1 MTMIVINN
9 AENMLIRMR
18 RQSCGCNQLEQV
30 QPWIGELCI
39 CVPKS
44 SIFSMS
50 CKCPQVQ
57 QQLQQSNYCGC
68 NLHAHIGQQCQ
79 TGCQQACNMQCNPYM
94 SQMHCEN
101 ACNDACMQSCNL
113 QQYQNQQSGN
123 LFYWIPDIN
132 SLQQPYPYSHQ
143 QLSPMME
150 QCFICLISCQQLCNS
165 QQSFLHGNQLQCGC
179 MQQCQQ
185 SCSSSIMQS
194 QLFSTIQQQCIPYCQ
209 QNCQQF
215 CNQQMISNQEMIG
228 KQQMISNQQCQPQC
242 KQHCTDICIMSPESQ
257 FITPINSFSN
267 PISYSYLFPHLTQSQ
282 FCFANCFDSCK
293 QSCGQQQFMQCF
305 NPCTQNCQQFCQYY
319 QQQQQQQQ
327 TLPFIQQVKQPYKPQ
342 IIRVDLHTSML
353 ESTQCIPQCQQTC
366 LQQCSTNLIKTQC
379 QPACQTICQQNCGH
393 RQLPLQTQQQQQQQQ
408 QLTQCQQTSM
418 LYCYCANGNI
428 PCNNGSQCCKKR

>member
-9 AENMLIRMR
+9 AEHMKIRMR
-18 RQSCGCNQLEQV
+18 RQLCGCNQLQQV

-50 CKCPQVQ
+50 CICPQVQ

-79 TGCQQACNMQCNPYM
+79 TGCQQSCNTQCNPYM

-101 ACNDACMQSCNL
+101 ACNDACIQSCNL
-113 QQYQNQQSGN
+113 QQHQNQQSGN
-123 LFYWIPDIN
+123 LLYWNPNIN
-132 SLQQPYPYSHQ
+132 SLQQSYPYSYQ
-143 QLSPMME
+143 QLSPILE
-150 QCFICLISCQQLCNS
+150 QCFICLISCEQLCNN
-165 QQSFLHGNQLQCGC
+165 QQPFLDGNRMQCGC
-179 MQQCQQ
+179 MQQCQP
-185 SCSSSIMQS
+185 SCSSSNMQS
-194 QLFSTIQQQCIPYCQ
+194 QPFSIIQQQCMPHCQ

-215 CNQQMISNQEMIG
+215 CN
-228 KQQMISNQQCQPQC
+228 QQMISNQQCQPQC
-242 KQHCTDICIMSPESQ
+242 KQHCTDICIISSESQ
-257 FITPINSFSN
+257 FATSMNPFSN

-293 QSCGQQQFMQCF
+293 QSCGKQQTIQCS

-319 QQQQQQQQ
+319 QQQQQ
-327 TLPFIQQVKQPYKPQ
+327 TLPVIQQAKQPYKPQ
-342 IIRVDLHTSML
+342 IIRVGLHASML

-366 LQQCSTNLIKTQC
+366 LQQCSTNLIKAQC

-408 QLTQCQQTSM
+408 LTQCQQTTIM
-418 LYCYCANGNI
+418 HCYCTNGNI
-428 PCNNGSQCCKKR
+428 PCNNGSQCCKKH